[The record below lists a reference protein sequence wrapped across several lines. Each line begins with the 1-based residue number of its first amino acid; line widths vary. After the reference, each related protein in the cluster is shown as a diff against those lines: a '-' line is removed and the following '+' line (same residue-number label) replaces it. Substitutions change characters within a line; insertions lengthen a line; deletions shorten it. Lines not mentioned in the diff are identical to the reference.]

1 MYIEPN
7 TVIRILKDCPLD
19 TTYEHTIFFTS
30 ESGQVSYFQ
39 GLTKYTLTQQTYQ
52 RVQRGKMRVAIQAE
66 NLYDCNYLM
75 FQNSSF
81 GTKWF
86 YAFIK
91 SVEYV
96 NNVTSEIEFEIDVMQ
111 TWFFDYSLG
120 MCFVE
125 REHSATDNIGDN
137 LVPENLE
144 TGEYVSDDFDAT
156 GKLGGKSI
164 VVAANF
170 DENYDK
176 VGGTYYCGLF
186 GGAYYHVFP
195 NTTTGA
201 QECADFILGA
211 ADKSDGIIS
220 VFLMPTSMVGEML
233 ESAKTYDVVKTKN
246 LTAIGSYA
254 DVKNKKLFTYPYN
267 FLYVTNLQG
276 NHAVFPYEFFSGD
289 ACTFVLTGDM
299 SCNPQVVLAPT
310 NYKGV
315 ATNYDEKMV
324 LSGFPQLTYNT
335 DTFKAWLAQNASGL
349 VVNAIAGGGNL
360 ALGAGRS
367 AAQLQYASA
376 TGSILGHQMATLGA
390 GGLALGAAVGIAST
404 MAEVYQHSRM
414 PLQAHTGAG
423 ATTMAAI
430 GILDFAFMH
439 KHITPEFARI
449 IDDYFTKYGYAT
461 HKVKV
466 PNRSVR
472 PYWTYTKTIGCEIT
486 GSIPCDDAR
495 KICSIY
501 DKGITFWK
509 SGANVG
515 KYNLDN
521 TV

>member
-19 TTYEHTIFFTS
+19 TTYEHTIYFTA
-30 ESGQVSYFQ
+30 EGQQVGYFQ
-39 GLTKYTLTQQTYQ
+39 GLTKYTLTHQSYQ
-52 RVQRGKMRVAIQAE
+52 RVNRGRMRVAVQAE

-81 GTKWF
+81 GSKWF

-164 VVAANF
+164 VVAATFNEQY
-170 DENYDK
+170 EN
-176 VGGTYYCGLF
+176 VGGAYYCGLF
-186 GGAYYHVFP
+186 SGLYYNVFP
-195 NTTTGA
+195 NTTEGA
-201 QECADFILGA
+201 TACAEFISGA
-211 ADKSDGIIS
+211 GSKSDGIVA
-220 VFLMPTSMVGEML
+220 VFLMPTSMVGSML
-233 ESAKTYDVVKTKN
+233 ESAKTYDVVKSKN
-246 LTAIGSYA
+246 LTAIGNYTS
-254 DVKNKKLFTYPYN
+254 VKNKKLFTYPYN

-276 NHAVFPYEFFSGD
+276 NHAVYPYEYFSDGS
-289 ACTFVLTGDM
+289 CTFALAGDM
-299 SCNPQVVLAPT
+299 SCNPQVVLVPT

-315 ATNYDEKMV
+315 AVNYDEKMV
-324 LSGFPQLTYNT
+324 LSGFPQLSYNT
-335 DTFKAWLAQNASGL
+335 DTFKAWLAQNGASLG
-349 VVNAIAGGGNL
+349 VNAFSTAVQTAGIATTVGASVAAATPVGVGIAIAGVVAPVVQHAFMPRQAHG
-360 ALGAGRS
+360 GAGS
-367 AAQLQYASA
+367 Q
-376 TGSILGHQMATLGA
+376 TL
-390 GGLALGAAVGIAST
+390 
-404 MAEVYQHSRM
+404 
-414 PLQAHTGAG
+414 
-423 ATTMAAI
+423 AAI
-430 GILDFAFMH
+430 GLLDFAFMH

-461 HKVKV
+461 HRVKV

-495 KICSIY
+495 KICDIY

-509 SGANVG
+509 SGANIG
-515 KYNLDN
+515 MYNLDN
-521 TV
+521 SV